1 MEKPLYVKHPLHG
14 VEDNVN
20 EPVNVNAVMEIP
32 EGTNEK
38 FELD

>member
-1 MEKPLYVKHPLHG
+1 MEKSLYVKHPLHG

-20 EPVNVNAVMEIP
+20 EPVNINAVMEIS
-32 EGTNEK
+32 EGSNEK